1 MSKITKKVYHCQI
14 EGCGRKVL
22 MRSTIKEGEFAGLK
36 VCAGCKNKFEGKK
49 KVKKVVKSKTDYKPF
64 FEGMIE
70 ELVSKPFCENCGCR
84 IKTDYLPHFNIA
96 HILSK
101 QKYKSVALEPNNII
115 FLCSSKDKEG
125 VGCHEIYDS
134 GLEQRSLMPVFSTAK
149 ERLEKITD
157 KIIEKGKE
165 RNVFEL

>member
-1 MSKITKKVYHCQI
+1 MQKNSKKIYHCQI
-14 EGCGRKVL
+14 DGCGKGVL
-22 MRSTIKEGEFAGLK
+22 LRSTIKEGEFAGLK
-36 VCAGCKNKFEGKK
+36 VCAYCKSKFEGKK
-49 KVKKVVKSKTDYKPF
+49 KVKKVVKSKTDYRPF
-64 FEGMIE
+64 FDTMIE
-70 ELVSKPFCENCGCR
+70 ELRGKPFCENCGCR
-84 IKTDYLPHFNIA
+84 IKVDYLPHFNVA

-115 FLCSSKDKEG
+115 FLCSSKDKEN

-149 ERLEKITD
+149 ERLEKIAD
-157 KIIEKGKE
+157 KITEKGKE